1 MSYNENEI
9 NCWICKEK
17 MDEPTVK
24 YCDCAG
30 YISNVHYDC
39 LANWNIESNSKECRW
54 CERKFYYIKKVD
66 YLILLKLIFENM
78 MTFIFLGSIM
88 FYWVMISVIIKY
100 NIKND
105 IKNIN
110 NIIIIIIQCCLILVF
125 IYNDYIYYKEN
136 VYNKSIIDKLYPIK
150 K

>member
-24 YCDCAG
+24 YCDCVG

-54 CERKFYYIKKVD
+54 CERKFDYIKKVD
-66 YLILLKLIFENM
+66 YLILLKLIFSNR
-78 MTFIFLGSIM
+78 MTFIFWGSM
-88 FYWVMISVIIKY
+88 LFYWVMISILIKSRRIYRY
-100 NIKND
+100 NDLIP
-105 IKNIN
+105 ILIN
-110 NIIIIIIQCCLILVF
+110 LFLIIIF
-125 IYNDYIYYKEN
+125 GYYDY
-136 VYNKSIIDKLYPIK
+136 KLYK
-150 K
+150 KIIYDKSKINKLLPV

>member
-1 MSYNENEI
+1 MSFNENEI

-66 YLILLKLIFENM
+66 YLILLKLIFSNI
-78 MTFIFLGSIM
+78 MTFIFWGTIL
-88 FYWVMISVIIKY
+88 FYWVMVSILIKTKRLY
-100 NIKND
+100 N
-105 IKNIN
+105 
-110 NIIIIIIQCCLILVF
+110 
-125 IYNDYIYYKEN
+125 YNDLIPTLTIFFLTMLIGYDDY
-136 VYNKSIIDKLYPIK
+136 KLYK
-150 K
+150 KIIYDKSKINKLLPV